1 MSDGPQVPAELVEA
15 APAPI
20 DDFPVPE
27 AAQLDP
33 SKPVRLKADGTPD
46 RRAFT
51 SKFHAIGHGKPPKL
65 LSAEQAVAAVSDVL
79 GGMPLQTATVKAGLS
94 RDDRDKIAKLVD
106 CTPEE
111 FQSRLADRMENIL
124 EALSKRLEQNT
135 SKIKYRDLCIQIA
148 ILTDKLTALRGS
160 RAPQAT
166 HVTNI
171 QINGL
176 DRASALKMLAPRAV
190 LPTEPVNVS
199 PP

>member
-1 MSDGPQVPAELVEA
+1 MSDGPEVPAELVIA
-15 APAPI
+15 APPP

-33 SKPVRLKADGTPD
+33 AKPVRLKADGTPD

-51 SKFHAIGHGKPPKL
+51 SKMHGRKMAPLP
-65 LSAEQAVAAVSDVL
+65 AEQAIAAVSDVL
-79 GGMPLQTATVKAGLS
+79 GGMPLTTAAAKNGLS
-94 RDDRDKIAKLVD
+94 ERDRDKIAKLVE

-111 FQSRLADRMENIL
+111 FHSRLADRMENIL
-124 EALSKRLEQNT
+124 EQLSQRLEKNT

-148 ILTDKLTALRGS
+148 ILTDKLVALRGS

-176 DRASALKMLAPRAV
+176 DRASALKMLAPRAA
-190 LPTEPVNVS
+190 LPAEPINVS